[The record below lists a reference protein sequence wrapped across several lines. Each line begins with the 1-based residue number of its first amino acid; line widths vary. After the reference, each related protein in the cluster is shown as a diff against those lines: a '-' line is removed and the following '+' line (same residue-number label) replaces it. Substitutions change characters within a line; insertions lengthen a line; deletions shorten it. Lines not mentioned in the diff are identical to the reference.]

1 MSVLRTWFSQ
11 FVRRLNVGTTP
22 KSRRS
27 MSVPTEEEWAVAKE
41 QLEKATR
48 TATLGELG
56 GFRPKNTEDRYTS
69 WWGGNFVGLEGEDLP
84 ACDASGNEM
93 LPILQVRT
101 DELPNVPK
109 WMSGIALMTLWFD
122 PETGHIWE
130 AKNGT
135 GFVIRTYQS
144 LENLVPL
151 GLGYRQH
158 ESLPTFPVSWRSHD
172 LDLPDWEDFA
182 DLIPSSV
189 ARHSESSWFFDHP
202 GFEARAMLQQTM
214 PIKLGGYAQWWQ
226 SPQEVEGGKF
236 AFFLDSTARGSFGF
250 PAGGSANFFLGT
262 HGWEMRVDC
271 A

>member
-27 MSVPTEEEWAVAKE
+27 MSVPTEEEWAFAKE

-69 WWGGNFVGLEGEDLP
+69 WWGGNFLGLEDEELP
-84 ACDASGNEM
+84 RCNASGNEM
-93 LPILQVRT
+93 LPILQVKT

-109 WMSGIALMTLWFD
+109 WMNSLALMTLWFD
-122 PETGHIWE
+122 PETEHIWE

-158 ESLPTFPVSWRSHD
+158 QTLPTFPVSWHSHV
-172 LDLPDWEDFA
+172 LDLPDWEEFA
-182 DLIPSSV
+182 DLIPRSV
-189 ARHSESSWFFDHP
+189 ACHSESSWFFDHP
-202 GFEARAMLQQTM
+202 GFEARARLQQTM

-226 SPQEVEGGKF
+226 SPQEVEGGEF

-250 PAGGSANFFLGT
+250 PAGGSANFFVSA

-271 A
+271 T